1 MFKTLRSKLLFG
13 TIISVI
19 VINIIFT
26 IFIALFLENT
36 LRNDIINEIT
46 NIKSFAI
53 NTINQN
59 ELIGESKWKSL
70 NSIKGLTNSY
80 VSIINDKG
88 EINEYVSVVISE
100 EEINNIINE
109 SENFKSIIRFKRLN
123 NVYCVTY
130 NYPIYLDNNFYCN
143 LIIQKDY
150 SEKYNKNINVIT
162 IVIVGQV
169 IVVFSIIT
177 VISIIISKVT
187 KPINELSRL
196 MKDLSKS
203 INSKDISINSNDEI
217 GELSKNYN
225 LMKNKIKDQMEI
237 IIEEKEKVE
246 QLQKVSRE
254 FFNNA
259 THELKT
265 PVTAISLYAQI
276 FKDNKLN
283 ELDEEFISRASNRI
297 IMESEKM
304 KALVEKILD
313 VSRGEINSAKNK
325 CDFSLT
331 ELIEEIIEDFEVRI
345 ESKGYI
351 INKTLQEVD
360 IYSALEDMES
370 IIVNLIDNALKYS
383 VEKRIDINL
392 YQEDE
397 IIVFSISNK
406 CTNFPKD
413 IKDKLLEPFIKYNT
427 YEDISKEVS
436 SSGLGLYLCNE
447 LAKSINGELNYA
459 IKNNVIEFN
468 LKIKNSRQSNK

>member
-13 TIISVI
+13 TIISVV

-36 LRNDIINEIT
+36 LRTDIINEIT
-46 NIKSFAI
+46 NIKKFSI

-80 VSIINDKG
+80 VSMINDKG
-88 EINEYVSVVISE
+88 ETNEYISVAISE
-100 EEINNIINE
+100 DEINNIVNE
-109 SENFKSIIRFKRLN
+109 SKNFKSIIRFKRLN
-123 NVYCVTY
+123 NIYCVTY
-130 NYPIYLDNNFYCN
+130 NYPIYLDNDFYCN

-162 IVIVGQV
+162 IVVMGQV
-169 IVVFSIIT
+169 IVVLSIIA

-187 KPINELSRL
+187 KPINELNKS

-203 INSKDISINSNDEI
+203 INSKDIIINSNDEI
-217 GELSKNYN
+217 GELSKSYN

-246 QLQKVSRE
+246 ELQKVSRE

-276 FKDNKLN
+276 FKENKVN
-283 ELDEEFISRASNRI
+283 ELDEEFINRASNRI

-304 KALVEKILD
+304 KVLVEKILD
-313 VSRGEINSAKNK
+313 ISRGKINSYKNK
-325 CDFSLT
+325 CEFSLT
-331 ELIEEIIEDFEVRI
+331 KLIEEIIEDFQVRI
-345 ESKGYI
+345 ESNGYI
-351 INKTLQEVD
+351 INKRLQEVT
-360 IYSALEDMES
+360 IYSVLEDIEL
-370 IIVNLIDNALKYS
+370 IIINLIDNAVKYN
-383 VEKRIDINL
+383 VGKRIDINL
-392 YQEDE
+392 YKEE
-397 IIVFSISNK
+397 GNIVFSIINK
-406 CTNFPKD
+406 CGNFPKD
-413 IKDKLLEPFIKYNT
+413 IKDKLLEPFIKYNS
-427 YEDISKEVS
+427 YKDISKEIS
-436 SSGLGLYLCNE
+436 SSGLGLYLCKE
-447 LAKSINGELNYA
+447 LAYENYGELFYEINEGK
-459 IKNNVIEFN
+459 INFI
-468 LKIKNSRQSNK
+468 LKFDLDKG

>member
-13 TIISVI
+13 TIISVV

-36 LRNDIINEIT
+36 LRTDIINEIT
-46 NIKSFAI
+46 NIKKFSI

-80 VSIINDKG
+80 VSMINDKG
-88 EINEYVSVVISE
+88 ETNEYISVAISE
-100 EEINNIINE
+100 DEINNIVNE
-109 SENFKSIIRFKRLN
+109 SKNFKSIIRFKRLN
-123 NVYCVTY
+123 NIYCVTY
-130 NYPIYLDNNFYCN
+130 NYPIYLDNDFYCN

-162 IVIVGQV
+162 IVVMGQV
-169 IVVFSIIT
+169 IVVLSIIA

-187 KPINELSRL
+187 KPINELNKS

-203 INSKDISINSNDEI
+203 INSKDIIINSNDEI
-217 GELSKNYN
+217 GELSKSYN

-246 QLQKVSRE
+246 ELQKISRE

-276 FKDNKLN
+276 FKENKLN
-283 ELDEEFISRASNRI
+283 ELDEEFINRASDRI

-304 KALVEKILD
+304 KVLVEKILD
-313 VSRGEINSAKNK
+313 ISRGKINSYKNK
-325 CDFSLT
+325 CEFSLT
-331 ELIEEIIEDFEVRI
+331 KLIEEIIEDFQVRI
-345 ESKGYI
+345 ESNGYI
-351 INKTLQEVD
+351 INKRLQEVT
-360 IYSALEDMES
+360 IYSVLEDIEL
-370 IIVNLIDNALKYS
+370 IIINLIDNAVKYN
-383 VEKRIDINL
+383 VGKRIDINL
-392 YQEDE
+392 YKEE
-397 IIVFSISNK
+397 GNIVFSIINK
-406 CTNFPKD
+406 CGNFPKD
-413 IKDKLLEPFIKYNT
+413 IKDKLLEPFIKYNS
-427 YEDISKEVS
+427 YKDISKEIS
-436 SSGLGLYLCNE
+436 SSGLGLYLCKE
-447 LAKSINGELNYA
+447 LAYENYGELFYEINEGK
-459 IKNNVIEFN
+459 INFI
-468 LKIKNSRQSNK
+468 LKFDLDKG

>member
-36 LRNDIINEIT
+36 LRTDIINEIT
-46 NIKSFAI
+46 NIKNFAI
-53 NTINQN
+53 KTINQN

-80 VSIINDKG
+80 VSMINDNG

-100 EEINNIINE
+100 EEINNIVNE
-109 SENFKSIIRFKRLN
+109 SENLKSIIRFKRLN
-123 NVYCVTY
+123 NIYCITY
-130 NYPIYLDNNFYCN
+130 NYPIYLNNDFYCN

-150 SEKYNKNINVIT
+150 TEKYNKNINVIT
-162 IVIVGQV
+162 IVITGQV
-169 IVVFSIIT
+169 IVVLSIIA

-187 KPINELSRL
+187 KPINKLSKS

-203 INSKDISINSNDEI
+203 INSKDIIINSNDEI
-217 GELSKNYN
+217 GELSRSYN

-276 FKDNKLN
+276 FKDNKLK

-313 VSRGEINSAKNK
+313 VSKGEIKSAKNK
-325 CDFSLT
+325 YEFSLT

-351 INKTLQEVD
+351 INKVLEEMT
-360 IYSALEDMES
+360 IYSVLEDIES

-383 VEKRIDINL
+383 VGKRIDINL
-392 YQEDE
+392 SEEDDG
-397 IIVFSISNK
+397 IVFSISNK

-413 IKDKLLEPFIKYNT
+413 IKDKLLEPFVKYNT

-447 LAKSINGELNYA
+447 LAKVINGELNYD
-459 IKNNVIEFN
+459 IENNVIQFT
-468 LKIKNSRQSNK
+468 LKIKNSRRSNK

>member
-13 TIISVI
+13 TIISVV

-36 LRNDIINEIT
+36 LRTDIINEIT
-46 NIKSFAI
+46 NIKKFSI

-80 VSIINDKG
+80 VSMINDKG
-88 EINEYVSVVISE
+88 ETNEYISVAISE
-100 EEINNIINE
+100 DEINNIVNE
-109 SENFKSIIRFKRLN
+109 SKNFKSIIRFKRLN
-123 NVYCVTY
+123 NIYCVTY
-130 NYPIYLDNNFYCN
+130 NYPIYLDNDFYCN

-162 IVIVGQV
+162 IVVMGQV
-169 IVVFSIIT
+169 IVVLSIIA

-187 KPINELSRL
+187 KPINELNKS

-203 INSKDISINSNDEI
+203 INSKDIIINSNDEI
-217 GELSKNYN
+217 GELSKSYN

-246 QLQKVSRE
+246 ELQKISRE

-276 FKDNKLN
+276 FKENKLN
-283 ELDEEFISRASNRI
+283 ELDEEFINRASDRI

-304 KALVEKILD
+304 KVLVEKILD
-313 VSRGEINSAKNK
+313 ISRGKINSYKNK
-325 CDFSLT
+325 CEFSLT
-331 ELIEEIIEDFEVRI
+331 KLIEEIIEDFQVRI
-345 ESKGYI
+345 ESNGYI
-351 INKTLQEVD
+351 INKRLQEVT
-360 IYSALEDMES
+360 IYSVLEDIEL
-370 IIVNLIDNALKYS
+370 IIINLIDNAVKYN
-383 VEKRIDINL
+383 VGKRIDINL
-392 YQEDE
+392 YKEE
-397 IIVFSISNK
+397 GNIVFSIINK
-406 CTNFPKD
+406 CGNFPKD
-413 IKDKLLEPFIKYNT
+413 IKDKLLEPFIKYNS
-427 YEDISKEVS
+427 YKDISKEVS
-436 SSGLGLYLCNE
+436 SSGLGLYLCKE
-447 LAKSINGELNYA
+447 LAYENYGELFYEINEGK
-459 IKNNVIEFN
+459 INFI
-468 LKIKNSRQSNK
+468 LKFDLDKG

>member
-13 TIISVI
+13 TIISVV

-36 LRNDIINEIT
+36 LRTDIINEIT
-46 NIKSFAI
+46 NIKKFSI

-80 VSIINDKG
+80 VSMINDKG
-88 EINEYVSVVISE
+88 ETNEYISVAISE
-100 EEINNIINE
+100 DEINNIVNE
-109 SENFKSIIRFKRLN
+109 SKNFKSIIRFKRLN
-123 NVYCVTY
+123 NIYCVTY
-130 NYPIYLDNNFYCN
+130 NYPIYLDNDFYCN

-162 IVIVGQV
+162 IVVMGQV
-169 IVVFSIIT
+169 IVVLSIIA

-187 KPINELSRL
+187 KPINELNKS

-203 INSKDISINSNDEI
+203 INSKDIIINSNDEI
-217 GELSKNYN
+217 GELSKSYN

-246 QLQKVSRE
+246 ELQKVSRE

-276 FKDNKLN
+276 FKENKVN
-283 ELDEEFISRASNRI
+283 ELDEEFINRASNRI

-304 KALVEKILD
+304 KVLVEKILD
-313 VSRGEINSAKNK
+313 ISRGKINSSKNK
-325 CDFSLT
+325 CEFSLT
-331 ELIEEIIEDFEVRI
+331 KLIEEIIEDFQVRI
-345 ESKGYI
+345 ESNGYI
-351 INKTLQEVD
+351 INKRLQEVT
-360 IYSALEDMES
+360 IYSVLEDIEL
-370 IIVNLIDNALKYS
+370 IIINLIDNAVKYN
-383 VEKRIDINL
+383 VGKRIDINL
-392 YQEDE
+392 YKEE
-397 IIVFSISNK
+397 GNIVFSIINK
-406 CTNFPKD
+406 CGNFPKD
-413 IKDKLLEPFIKYNT
+413 IKDKLLEPFIKYNS
-427 YEDISKEVS
+427 YKDISKEIS
-436 SSGLGLYLCNE
+436 SSGLGLYLCKE
-447 LAKSINGELNYA
+447 LAYENYGELFYEINEGK
-459 IKNNVIEFN
+459 INFI
-468 LKIKNSRQSNK
+468 LKFDLDKG